1 MERLLSFSRTE
12 LALARFAALAVGV
25 PPDEARAGDK
35 RDRDEADG
43 DHGDEE
49 EDGSETRLLA
59 EAQAA
64 LRDAEASAEA
74 VPTERLRA
82 LQAQIYAA
90 LERGLLRPELAR
102 ALRSVAARLQT
113 AELTR
118 DASATQ
124 MDYDAEEEA
133 DDDEDGGPSDAL
145 ASGVEEEEGSIEPVE
160 LELRIEPGDGPEVRL
175 VKRVLQRARRARD
188 YPFLFE
194 REVETEDH
202 LQQVDDAL
210 AQLRDVQ
217 ARLGGDAPMSSSRAD
232 VAREERER
240 AVVGPSRR
248 RTTPPAG
255 AALPSIGESTRTEVV
270 LFPILPR
277 A

>member
-25 PPDEARAGDK
+25 RPDEARAGDK

-43 DHGDEE
+43 DPGDEE
-49 EDGSETRLLA
+49 EAGGETRLLA

-74 VPTERLRA
+74 VSTERLRA

-90 LERGLLRPELAR
+90 LERGLLSPELAR
-102 ALRSVAARLQT
+102 ALRSAAARLQT
-113 AELTR
+113 AELAR

-133 DDDEDGGPSDAL
+133 DDDEGGGPSDAL
-145 ASGVEEEEGSIEPVE
+145 AGGVEEDDDGVEPGEPVE

-175 VKRVLQRARRARD
+175 VKRALQRARRARD

-217 ARLGGDAPMSSSRAD
+217 ARFGGDAP
-232 VAREERER
+232 
-240 AVVGPSRR
+240 P
-248 RTTPPAG
+248 
-255 AALPSIGESTRTEVV
+255 
-270 LFPILPR
+270 
-277 A
+277 

>member
-1 MERLLSFSRTE
+1 MRTEREREMSLRRGRVPPPPPPPPSPLADRGRVERLLSFSRTE
-12 LALARFAALAVGV
+12 LALAHFAALAVGV

-43 DHGDEE
+43 DHGDDDEE
-49 EDGSETRLLA
+49 GSQTRLLA

-175 VKRVLQRARRARD
+175 VKRVLQRRRRRHGEGHLGTFFFYCGNRRISSRGSRP
-188 YPFLFE
+188 YPKFSFLHVGTLFSVNCAT
-194 REVETEDH
+194 RPRAPIPN
-202 LQQVDDAL
+202 QQVH
-210 AQLRDVQ
+210 
-217 ARLGGDAPMSSSRAD
+217 
-232 VAREERER
+232 
-240 AVVGPSRR
+240 
-248 RTTPPAG
+248 
-255 AALPSIGESTRTEVV
+255 
-270 LFPILPR
+270 
-277 A
+277 